1 MDPSSPLLAR
11 GTALGDTAGMQ
22 IERNEIRVLSA
33 VVEEEGFSRAAER
46 LNLSQ
51 SAVSQTIANLEHRL
65 GTALLSRGRRPR
77 LTEAGLRVFRFAQTV
92 QNEERLALED
102 VEQIRSG
109 ALSTLNLA
117 MSSLVN
123 RFFGTRLLLT
133 FCERNPLTRLKLD
146 VAPSRE
152 IIYGVDEDRWEL
164 GFGPFQHQMPGHFE
178 SRPCFEETR
187 VLVVHEAHPEF
198 ASLRRSPLDALG
210 RATLLTSYLDEVTK
224 RPGQER
230 LRRLFGSVWEVSH
243 LELRLALVAAGK
255 GVTYV
260 SDRLLPDLEGFVP
273 LAGVDFATIRRTVGV
288 YHKKH
293 KPLSEAAKRFLA
305 IVESEFPV
313 PPATTS

>member
-1 MDPSSPLLAR
+1 
-11 GTALGDTAGMQ
+11 MQ
-22 IERNEIRVLSA
+22 IERNEIRVLAA

-51 SAVSQTIANLEHRL
+51 SAVSQTIANLEHKL
-65 GTALLSRGRRPR
+65 GTALLSRGRKPT
-77 LTEAGLRVFRFAQTV
+77 LTEAGIRLFRFAETV
-92 QNEERLALED
+92 LNEERLALDDLER
-102 VEQIRSG
+102 IRSG

-123 RFFGTRLLLT
+123 KLHGKRLLLT

-178 SRPCFEETR
+178 ARPCFDETR

-198 ASLRRSPLDALG
+198 RRLESEPLSVLSQ
-210 RATLLTSYLDEVTK
+210 TILITSYLDEVAK

-230 LRRLFGSVWEVSH
+230 LRRLFGGIWEVSH
-243 LELRLALVAAGK
+243 LELRLALMEAGR
-255 GVTYV
+255 GVTYI
-260 SDRLLPDLEGFVP
+260 SDRLLPDLRGYHRVSG
-273 LAGVDFATIRRTVGV
+273 LDFATIPRTVGV
-288 YHKKH
+288 YYKKH
-293 KPLSEAAKRFLA
+293 RPLSEAAKRFLA
-305 IVESEFPV
+305 IVDADF
-313 PPATTS
+313 AR